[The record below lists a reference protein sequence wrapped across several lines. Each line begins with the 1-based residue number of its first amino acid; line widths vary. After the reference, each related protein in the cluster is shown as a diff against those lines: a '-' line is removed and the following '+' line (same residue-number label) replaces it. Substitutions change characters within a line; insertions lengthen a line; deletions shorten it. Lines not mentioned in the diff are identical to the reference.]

1 MTPQAVEAPPVA
13 HRASRLIR
21 IELAACVSSQ
31 ESGRVGGRLQL
42 SALHVAELA
51 TVRWIDL
58 VMAHQAIRHLRQS
71 APIRPVGNLQPAMA
85 RLAGILRV
93 ELYPQ
98 LRARRCQVGLLID
111 RRDRKSTRLNSSHL
125 GISYAV
131 FCLKKK
137 KKLGQSVLDALALAS
152 QERPVARGRLL

>member
-21 IELAACVSSQ
+21 IELAACVSIQ
-31 ESGRVGGRLQL
+31 EIGRVAGRLQL

-98 LRARRCQVGLLID
+98 LRARRCEVGLLID
-111 RRDRKSTRLNSSHL
+111 RSGDQRRQIAEFQMQLVIESRQARGALGAHRRADFRGLMTLETNSS
-125 GISYAV
+125 
-131 FCLKKK
+131 
-137 KKLGQSVLDALALAS
+137 
-152 QERPVARGRLL
+152 E

>member
-21 IELAACVSSQ
+21 IELAACVSIQ
-31 ESGRVGGRLQL
+31 EIGRVAGRLQL

-71 APIRPVGNLQPAMA
+71 APIRPDRSGLPQMADWLVCHNQVDPPYSCEFCHVKAAQLKPA
-85 RLAGILRV
+85 
-93 ELYPQ
+93 
-98 LRARRCQVGLLID
+98 
-111 RRDRKSTRLNSSHL
+111 SHTPDFL
-125 GISYAV
+125 DTHTSGKLDLDKTTCAV
-131 FCLKKK
+131 C
-137 KKLGQSVLDALALAS
+137 
-152 QERPVARGRLL
+152 

>member
-13 HRASRLIR
+13 HRASRLI
-21 IELAACVSSQ
+21 EVQLAARVSIQ
-31 ESGRVGGRLQL
+31 EIGRVAGRLQL

-85 RLAGILRV
+85 RLAGILCV
-93 ELYPQ
+93 ELYPK

-111 RRDRKSTRLNSSHL
+111 RSGDQRRQIAAAID
-125 GISYAV
+125 
-131 FCLKKK
+131 KKTY
-137 KKLGQSVLDALALAS
+137 
-152 QERPVARGRLL
+152 